1 MSSSADNLLK
11 AFREHPLGLCGAHD
25 PAQAVDV
32 IPDIEARLSVLTL
45 GTVLDINPITRQRW
59 ERITELAGHWLLN
72 PSIVAYKS
80 SHEVQSAMLHEQ
92 LSGPAHIARVWWQLC
107 RAAQGR
113 FHGNWGGLFAACEF
127 RAQRVQEYLLKSKT
141 TFPVLAGPI
150 ISARWLDLTHRRG
163 KISLLDWENL
173 GVKLPPEL
181 KTDAMRFGVLDDTIH
196 PFLFSALH
204 TWSQSCRRLPRQSCG
219 LEACPNKEVEP

>member
-1 MSSSADNLLK
+1 MSSADNLLK
-11 AFREHPLGLCGAHD
+11 AFREHPLGLCGVHD
-25 PAQAVDV
+25 PAQAVDG

-59 ERITELAGHWLLN
+59 ERIAELAGHWLLN
-72 PSIVAYKS
+72 PSMVAYKS

-107 RAAQGR
+107 RAVQGR
-113 FHGNWGGLFAACEF
+113 FHGNWRGLFATCEF

-150 ISARWLDLTHRRG
+150 ISARWLDLAHRRG

-173 GVKLPPEL
+173 RIELPSSL
-181 KTDAMRFGVLDDTIH
+181 KDPARQFGISENAVH
-196 PFLFSALH
+196 PFLFSALD
-204 TWSQSCRRLPRQSCG
+204 TWRVSCKQKSKQECG
-219 LEACPNKEVEP
+219 LARCPRHASKT